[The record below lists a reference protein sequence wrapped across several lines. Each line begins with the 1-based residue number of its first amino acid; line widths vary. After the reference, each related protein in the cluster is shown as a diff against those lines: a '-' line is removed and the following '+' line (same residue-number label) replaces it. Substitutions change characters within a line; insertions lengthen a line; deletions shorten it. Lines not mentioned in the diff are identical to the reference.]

1 MPVIQTPLRTLLHG
15 DPSAR
20 RVGKACWKCVKLQ
33 KEGETIPD
41 WVTTTHTAENC
52 TRTKAPKYKK
62 TNASFAKDT
71 ASKNEDGALSK
82 TAVNQIVQAM
92 QASVNKPPKKKQ
104 VLIENGEDGYFV
116 PGSS

>member
-1 MPVIQTPLRTLLHG
+1 MLYDH
-15 DPSAR
+15 
-20 RVGKACWKCVKLQ
+20 
-33 KEGETIPD
+33 
-41 WVTTTHTAENC
+41 
-52 TRTKAPKYKK
+52 K

-92 QASVNKPPKKKQ
+92 QASVNKPAKKNKQ